1 MTAPAPI
8 RPVQLASEPEMQ
20 SGDSILSSLAAP
32 VLALEPDGR
41 LSYGNAAAEQFFNVS
56 IGRMIGRSLDEFLPA
71 DSSIRALIDHAV
83 AAGGS
88 LAEYDLVIDTPWTGR
103 RLVNLHV
110 APIAERPGAAVV
122 SLEQA
127 AGVRRL
133 DERLQHRHAA
143 RSISGLAAMLAHEVK
158 NPLSGIRGAAQL
170 VEQGLDEE
178 DKALTRLIREEV
190 DRIVALVDRVE
201 AVSGARLPR
210 QNAVNIHDVTE
221 HVRHIAESGF
231 ASHLRFV
238 DAYDPSLPPVR
249 GDRDL
254 LIQAVLNLVKNAA
267 EASGEAGGTI
277 RLETAYEHGVR
288 VSGPTGE
295 RVHLPL
301 TLRVIDNGIGVP
313 EAVRASLFDP
323 FVTSKSDGSGL
334 GLALVAKVIGDHGG
348 AVDFDSRPGETVFTI
363 RLPVHG
369 APESAPEEWR

>member
-1 MTAPAPI
+1 MSAPTPI
-8 RPVQLASEPEMQ
+8 RPLPSASEPEMQ
-20 SGDSILSSLAAP
+20 NGDLVLSALASP
-32 VLALEPDGR
+32 VLALESDGR

-56 IGRMIGRSLDEFLPA
+56 IGRMMGRSLDEFLPA
-71 DSSIRALIDHAV
+71 DSPIRSLIDHAV
-83 AAGGS
+83 VSGGS

-170 VEQGLDEE
+170 VEQGLGEE

-210 QNAVNIHDVTE
+210 LNAVNIHDVTE
-221 HVRHIAESGF
+221 HVRQIAQSGF
-231 ASHLRFV
+231 ASRLRFV
-238 DAYDPSLPPVR
+238 DAYDPSLPLAR

-254 LIQAVLNLVKNAA
+254 LVQAVLNLVKNAA
-267 EASGEAGGTI
+267 EAIGEAGGMI

-295 RVHLPL
+295 RIHLPL
-301 TLRVIDNGIGVP
+301 TLRVIDDGPGIP
-313 EAVRASLFDP
+313 KSVRASLFDP
-323 FVTSKSDGSGL
+323 FVTSKSEGSGL

-348 AVDFDSRPGETVFTI
+348 AIDFDSRPGETVFTI

-369 APESAPEEWR
+369 VPVGAPEEWR

>member
-1 MTAPAPI
+1 MTAPTAI
-8 RPVQLASEPEMQ
+8 RPAQARSDPPSLGA
-20 SGDSILSSLAAP
+20 DSILSALGAP
-32 VLALEPDGR
+32 VLALEADGT

-56 IGRMIGRSLDEFLPA
+56 TARMIGRPLDEFLPA
-71 DSSIRALIDHAV
+71 DSPIRALIDHA
-83 AAGGS
+83 AASGGS
-88 LAEYDLVIDTPWTGR
+88 LAEYDLAIDTPWTGR

-110 APIAERPGAAVV
+110 SPMAERPGAAVV
-122 SLEQA
+122 SLEPA

-170 VEQGLDEE
+170 VERELGEE
-178 DKALTRLIREEV
+178 DKALTRLIRDEV

-201 AVSGARLPR
+201 AASGARLPR

-238 DAYDPSLPPVR
+238 DAYDPSLPHAR

-267 EASGEAGGTI
+267 EAIGGGGPGGTI

-288 VSGPTGE
+288 VSGPAGE

-301 TLRVIDNGIGVP
+301 TLRVIDDGPGIP
-313 EAVRASLFDP
+313 EGVRASLFDP

-348 AVDFDSRPGETVFTI
+348 AVDFDSRAGETVFTI
-363 RLPVHG
+363 RLPVHD
-369 APESAPEEWR
+369 APEE